1 MAKYKVLSE
10 ESQFD
15 THQYMVDEASDISS
29 LPKDEPGSA
38 ALVVATG
45 DVYVLNN
52 KYQWVKI

>member
-52 KYQWVKI
+52 KYQ